1 VIQNIQAL
9 RGIAACMVF
18 IIHLLST
25 RDGTS
30 LDWLRYRYW
39 WIGPSGVDIFFV
51 ISGLIVSMTA
61 AKAGLRA
68 DSGLAA
74 ALPFALKRAFRI
86 YPLYWVVLAIA
97 FLAAP
102 FLVLAPAWLPAHHPL
117 RLVLLATTE
126 NNKVMAAWTLCYEM
140 YFYLMLT
147 AILVIAPKRVFPLL
161 AVWAL
166 IEAVMIVV
174 AGTIRFDL
182 MNNVIFSP
190 LLLEFALGCGAG
202 YLISQGAVRHGLF
215 FTVLGLIWF
224 VGGAIVHRYHGN
236 WEPWWRAPTFGVAS
250 AFLVYGLV
258 ALEESRRFV
267 FPAWLC
273 RLGDPSYS
281 IYIWHQL
288 VLAAL
293 AMISDELDLF
303 YLFPAP
309 LIVSAWAAILIAFG
323 FASYRWIERPA
334 LDWLN
339 RRLAPAQQHRPVE
352 APTPA
357 A

>member
-1 VIQNIQAL
+1 MIQNIQAL

-39 WIGPSGVDIFFV
+39 WIGPAGVDIFFV
-51 ISGLIVSMTA
+51 ISGLIVSITA
-61 AKAGLRA
+61 AKAGQA
-68 DSGLAA
+68 ATGGLAA
-74 ALPFALKRAFRI
+74 AVPFALKRVFRI
-86 YPLYWVVLAIA
+86 YPVYWVVLAIA
-97 FLAAP
+97 FIVAP
-102 FLVLAPAWLPAHHPL
+102 FVVLAPAWLPEHHPL
-117 RLVLLATTE
+117 RLILLATTE

-140 YFYLMLT
+140 YFYLTLT
-147 AILVIAPKRVFPLL
+147 AILLFAPKRVFQLL

-166 IEAVMIVV
+166 VQAVLIVV

-182 MNNVIFSP
+182 MNNVVFSP

-202 YLISQGAVRHGLF
+202 YLISQGATRHGLF
-215 FTVLGLIWF
+215 FTVAGLIWF
-224 VGGAIVHRYHGN
+224 IGGAIVHRYHGN
-236 WEPWWRAPTFGVAS
+236 WEPWWRAPTFGVGS

-258 ALEESRRFV
+258 ALEERNGFV
-267 FPAWLC
+267 LPRWLC

-288 VLAAL
+288 VLAGLAL
-293 AMISDELDLF
+293 LSDELDLF
-303 YLFPAP
+303 YYLPAP
-309 LIVSAWAAILIAFG
+309 LIVSAWAVILIAFG

-339 RRLAPAQQHRPVE
+339 RRLAPTQHKPADV
-352 APTPA
+352 PA
-357 A
+357 ASA